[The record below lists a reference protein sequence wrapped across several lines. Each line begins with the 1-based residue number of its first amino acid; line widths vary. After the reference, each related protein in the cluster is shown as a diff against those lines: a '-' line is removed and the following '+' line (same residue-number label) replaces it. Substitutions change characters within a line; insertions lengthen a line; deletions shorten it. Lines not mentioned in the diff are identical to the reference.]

1 MMDTMQIKSM
11 EDIIKNLET
20 LQYVMIIKEIIH
32 VVFRKHVIIRKHVVN
47 RKHVVLKIE
56 TIINLIVTTMIV
68 RQFVRMIV
76 SQTQSQSI
84 KEETIN
90 ITIRNLN
97 IELKI
102 VNKTKDK
109 KEVILETQM
118 KKVKCLM
125 KAIGNLKIYKLEML
139 MISKEKNQ
147 IDLETMMIDIK
158 ISTTSKGL

>member
-1 MMDTMQIKSM
+1 
-11 EDIIKNLET
+11 
-20 LQYVMIIKEIIH
+20 
-32 VVFRKHVIIRKHVVN
+32 
-47 RKHVVLKIE
+47 
-56 TIINLIVTTMIV
+56 MIV